1 MLSYEDTDDEVV
13 RKNIIKVSNQD
24 LLPINHYIFLQKL
37 RSEMHFMPKVAWDI
51 GSAVFHWT
59 RKAESV
65 WPDCEFICFDA
76 NQDLEFLYKENKY
89 DYFIG
94 LLSDVDNLRY
104 KYYYNRMLFGG
115 NSYLREIGYNNGQV
129 FPEDRFIA
137 LHTHTLDKVAKQQ
150 IFPYPDLIKIDVQG
164 AELDILKG
172 ATTTLK
178 YCKYLIVELQEIDY
192 NKNAPKA
199 DVVIE
204 YLNSIG
210 YICIAPKFSNNGA
223 DADYAFVNTKI

>member
-1 MLSYEDTDDEVV
+1 
-13 RKNIIKVSNQD
+13 
-24 LLPINHYIFLQKL
+24 
-37 RSEMHFMPKVAWDI
+37 
-51 GSAVFHWT
+51 
-59 RKAESV
+59 
-65 WPDCEFICFDA
+65 
-76 NQDLEFLYKENKY
+76 
-89 DYFIG
+89 
-94 LLSDVDNLRY
+94 
-104 KYYYNRMLFGG
+104 MLFGC
-115 NSYLREIGYNNGQV
+115 NSHLREIGYNNGGQV

-164 AELDILKG
+164 SELDILKG